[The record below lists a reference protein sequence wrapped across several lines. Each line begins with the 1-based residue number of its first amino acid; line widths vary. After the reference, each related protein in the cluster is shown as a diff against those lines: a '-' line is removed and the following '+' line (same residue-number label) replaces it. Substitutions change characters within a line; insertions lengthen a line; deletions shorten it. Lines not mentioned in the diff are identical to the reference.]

1 MTNILLLG
9 VTGFLGKSLLDK
21 LEKSNSVKMMIHNSD
36 LETSA
41 KKFKGNILSPDS
53 FIDQIDDDLIIINF
67 AIRLSFKKKDN

>member
-9 VTGFLGKSLLDK
+9 GTGFLGKSLLDK

-41 KKFKGNILSPDS
+41 KKFKGNILSP
-53 FIDQIDDDLIIINF
+53 
-67 AIRLSFKKKDN
+67 KT